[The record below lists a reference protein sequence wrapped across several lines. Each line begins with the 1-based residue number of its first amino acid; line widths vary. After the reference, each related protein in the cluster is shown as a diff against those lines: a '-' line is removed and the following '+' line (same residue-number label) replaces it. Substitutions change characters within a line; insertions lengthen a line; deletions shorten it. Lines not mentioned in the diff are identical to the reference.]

1 MRDQADEL
9 RSIVLKSARPWTAA
23 TGPAPRLV
31 ALAGGKGG
39 VGTTTL
45 SLNLAVALAQQGQ
58 RVILIDADLERADI
72 ATLCHMKERYSIA
85 DVLSARRDIH
95 EVLEPGPAGIQVLPG
110 SWGEAQSAHC
120 SPFILER
127 FVQSLKSLGPHAE
140 ILVADLGSRI
150 GQIESQ
156 LWRAADEVLLVT
168 TPDTV
173 SVMDAYATIKTVVS
187 GHALFPPIRTIV
199 NQSVDEK
206 ASAEVQRRIVYSCQR
221 FLGLTPV
228 TGGIVRIDGK
238 LADAAQHGTPLILQC
253 PTCPAARDI
262 EAVAAAIAAVPS
274 MLPGGAVRAA
284 G

>member
-85 DVLSARRDIH
+85 DVLAARRDIH

-110 SWGEAQSAHC
+110 SWGAAQSAHC

-127 FVQSLKSLGPHAE
+127 FVQGLKGLGPHAE

-156 LWRAADEVLLVT
+156 LWRAADEGFKASNLGFVFSSNFQRAFQKRRKTEVTCFLILPYLVT
-168 TPDTV
+168 ACLCRCSSARQAELRLPCGKV
-173 SVMDAYATIKTVVS
+173 AKGKIAPRKASS
-187 GHALFPPIRTIV
+187 GHFT
-199 NQSVDEK
+199 S
-206 ASAEVQRRIVYSCQR
+206 
-221 FLGLTPV
+221 
-228 TGGIVRIDGK
+228 
-238 LADAAQHGTPLILQC
+238 
-253 PTCPAARDI
+253 
-262 EAVAAAIAAVPS
+262 
-274 MLPGGAVRAA
+274 
-284 G
+284 